1 MAFSMALSAWSGSCK
16 RRTMPWRW
24 APRQYVRPSRSNTMS
39 TQSIRTLIEAIR
51 TGGMVVLVEDN
62 EDDSEGVVVMAA
74 DVATESAI
82 NFMAREARGLIC
94 LGLPETRCNEL
105 ELPAMVPTAARQR
118 TRFAVSIE
126 AAHGVT
132 TGISA

>member
-1 MAFSMALSAWSGSCK
+1 
-16 RRTMPWRW
+16 
-24 APRQYVRPSRSNTMS
+24 MS

-62 EDDSEGVVVMAA
+62 EADSEGVVVMAA
-74 DVATESAI
+74 DAATESAI

-94 LGLPETRCNEL
+94 LGLPETRCKEL
-105 ELPAMVPTAARQR
+105 EVPAMVPTAARQR

-126 AAHGVT
+126 AKHGVT
-132 TGISA
+132 TGISAADRALTMQLAAASKKPLPTIWFNRAMCFQSWQRPMA